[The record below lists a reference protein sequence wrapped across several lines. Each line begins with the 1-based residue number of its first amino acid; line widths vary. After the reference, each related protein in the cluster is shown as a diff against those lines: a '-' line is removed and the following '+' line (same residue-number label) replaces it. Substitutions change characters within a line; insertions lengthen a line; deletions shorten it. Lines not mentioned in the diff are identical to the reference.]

1 MAGADWM
8 DIRLSFLAEP
18 RNDREGGKVSNEG
31 VGAGGCE
38 RMYNDF
44 GRRD

>member
-8 DIRLSFLAEP
+8 DIRLRFLAEP
-18 RNDREGGKVSNEG
+18 RNGGEEGKVSNEG
-31 VGAGGCE
+31 VGAGVGE